1 VANSLTPLSPAFWS
15 KTMGRKAY
23 KSTVNKSQASY
34 DEQKS
39 LEIGLSVDRPYR
51 SDLFVENYTKGSA
64 AAPQNLTATSDKL
77 EINKQKVILMF
88 VDKVD
93 KIQNKWDAAKAWAE
107 EAGKRL
113 AIATDA
119 EYLYEVFNA
128 LTTIDDEDLSGVAD
142 TGITLTTSNISTVVG
157 KINRALDEQNV
168 DMERTNRFWNI
179 SPQIKE
185 VLWAYL
191 AGKETILGD
200 KTGEYGNI
208 GRWGGLELFVTN
220 NLTASAIWTPANNP
234 SNTQTITIS
243 GVVFTF
249 VSSIGTTAGNV
260 LIGSTT
266 ADTLDNL
273 VALINAPTTTTVNQV
288 GFITATGLV
297 TSDGRIVQE
306 MVAVDGTTHLEVRH
320 KGKSFLTVATSDAA
334 DVWSKKKQHS
344 MAGVKKA
351 VDVVVQLDP
360 NVEMA
365 STVSNG
371 IAGMNILVLTVFGVK
386 TFNQGT
392 KELVNVEID
401 SSLF

>member
-1 VANSLTPLSPAFWS
+1 
-15 KTMGRKAY
+15 MGRKAY